1 MATRASC
8 HRCVYA
14 HLDRALWMRSL
25 GTGWAAGP
33 TCGNQPES
41 PGLMKACPVGAV
53 CRNYRVRPPVPEGEG
68 VKTIPLG
75 DGLYAYVDAA
85 DFEWLNQWRWGTKG
99 GYAARHEKR
108 NGKRR
113 VVLMHRE
120 IMKPPK
126 GKIVDHGNGNKYDNT
141 RANLRNT
148 THQVNQH
155 NTRKRAGG
163 SSIYKGVARCK
174 ATGRWRAGLDCR
186 KEHYSLGR
194 FDSEVEAARAYDYKA
209 AQVFG
214 ESARPNFPEE
224 WPVKRRRQ
232 VHARWLRERAK
243 QKAV

>member
-1 MATRASC
+1 MMAKQASC
-8 HRCVYA
+8 HGCVYA
-14 HLDRALWMRSL
+14 HWDRALWMRSL
-25 GTGWAAGP
+25 GTGWPAGP

-41 PGLMKACPVGAV
+41 PGLMRACPVGRV
-53 CRNYRVRPPVPEGEG
+53 CRNYRVRPPVPQGEG

-85 DFEWLNQWRWGTKG
+85 DFEWLNQWHWGVHG

-108 NGKRR
+108 NGRRR

-126 GKIVDHGNGNKYDNT
+126 GKIVDHVNGNKYDNT
-141 RANLRNT
+141 RANLRNST
-148 THQVNQH
+148 RQENQH

-163 SSIYKGVARCK
+163 SSIYKGVAYCK
-174 ATGRWRAGLDCR
+174 ATGRWRASLDCR
-186 KEHYSLGR
+186 KEHYNLGR

-224 WPVKRRRQ
+224 WPINGRG
-232 VHARWLRERAK
+232 HIFD
-243 QKAV
+243 